1 MGHENLH
8 NELCLDWLRDD
19 LDLNLKSSAHPL
31 LKRLFYRVE
40 KNGEIVEMISHPLND
55 DPWHKP
61 VELCF
66 YKAGSD
72 FLYFESVDQPL
83 RDIEQEEE
91 SRDLA
96 TGFFISKTLGK
107 NLKYDTFECF
117 TFQWK

>member
-1 MGHENLH
+1 
-8 NELCLDWLRDD
+8 
-19 LDLNLKSSAHPL
+19 
-31 LKRLFYRVE
+31 
-40 KNGEIVEMISHPLND
+40 MISHPLND

-117 TFQWK
+117 TFSVKIKCQISCFTSCFEKGTLTYY